1 MTTGKCRHCMYEP
14 VAREAVICPRCAGRD
29 PNPVPFLR
37 DLPFIIVGLAV
48 TFAVWGALTIV
59 FLPSMGGFFG
69 GSFVATFLGYGIRKL
84 RDRVVGGG

>member
-1 MTTGKCRHCMYEP
+1 
-14 VAREAVICPRCAGRD
+14 
-29 PNPVPFLR
+29 
-37 DLPFIIVGLAV
+37 VGLAV